1 MHIIDRRTSA
11 VYFLCGDVDM
21 PLWGF
26 ITVLVATLLLF
37 TVLHALSNRKRPFK
51 RALLSMLAG
60 AVTLAVINLLSPISG
75 VYIPVSVLSVLTS
88 VIGGV
93 PGVTLLLFL
102 NLIL

>member
-1 MHIIDRRTSA
+1 
-11 VYFLCGDVDM
+11 M

-37 TVLHALSNRKRPFK
+37 TVLHALSKRKRPFK

>member
-1 MHIIDRRTSA
+1 MPWWGIALILLSA
-11 VYFLCGDVDM
+11 L
-21 PLWGF
+21 
-26 ITVLVATLLLF
+26 LVFAA
-37 TVLHALSNRKRPFK
+37 LHFAEKNKRPFK

-60 AVTLAVINLLSPISG
+60 AATLTAVNLLSPFSG
-75 VYIPVSVLSVLTS
+75 VYIPVGTLSVLTS